1 MFSLRFQLDLVVD
14 VNLEDLYKG
23 LLEQVDDD
31 FIANIQL
38 GCKEHIQV

>member
-1 MFSLRFQLDLVVD
+1 MLSLRFQLDLVVD
-14 VNLEDLYKG
+14 VNSEDLYKG
-23 LLEQVDDD
+23 LLEQVADD